1 MANSAF
7 FVEALT
13 LGQSE
18 SSHHISYFR
27 ISDVNIQS
35 LRTWFIRLSSVIN
48 MLKRSLS
55 ISSSTADLGWNA
67 LTAKGLINGCLGVC
81 HMSSSCA
88 WNCF

>member
-18 SSHHISYFR
+18 SSHHMSYFR
-27 ISDVNIQS
+27 IINVNIQS

-55 ISSSTADLGWNA
+55 KAQVR
-67 LTAKGLINGCLGVC
+67 LIWDGMLLLQR
-81 HMSSSCA
+81 A
-88 WNCF
+88 